1 MPIENVLSTSRE
13 RIASGLLRN
22 EAQVKS
28 AIIIPILRALGWDD
42 SDPTQYV
49 PEYALESTEGSIKF
63 VDIALLGPRGPLVF
77 IEAKRLGGADDKGV
91 EQVFGYASN
100 RGIPFLVLTDG
111 NVWDFYVSMAAGIP
125 AERRFYRLEL
135 QRDDRAS
142 DHSRFLQNYLQKG
155 NVGLSETL
163 RNAHE
168 LLDGDRQKQAARDAI
183 PMVWQVLISNL
194 DQSLC
199 SLIADAV
206 EGECGTQPDL
216 DDVEKFLPSLLSSTT
231 PADRTSR
238 SPIPPVP
245 SPNSPDIPSRQS
257 NEATTSTKIVGFV
270 MDGKSVEP
278 GKGNRTLAE
287 VLKVCQERDS
297 SFMPRYASK
306 TAGST
311 RRLVSQTRDGLYD
324 LVHLRDYAFY
334 MENGWWLGTNI
345 SSSMVRK
352 YIRTACETAGIEFG
366 SQLTLVER

>member
-49 PEYALESTEGSIKF
+49 PEYALESTEGSTKF

-168 LLDGDRQKQAARDAI
+168 LLEGDRQKQAARDAI
-183 PMVWQVLISNL
+183 PTVWQALISNL

-216 DDVEKFLPSLLSSTT
+216 DDVDKFLSSVFSSTI
-231 PADRTSR
+231 PADRTSH
-238 SPIPPVP
+238 SPIPPVT
-245 SPNSPDIPSRQS
+245 SQSSPDIPSPRS

-270 MDGKSVEP
+270 MEGQLVEP
-278 GKGNRTLAE
+278 GNGNRTLAE
-287 VLKVCQERDS
+287 LLKVCQDRDS

-306 TAGST
+306 TAGRT

-324 LVHLRDYAFY
+324 VVHLRDYAFY

-345 SSSMVRK
+345 SSSLIRK
-352 YIRTACETAGIEFG
+352 YVAIACETASIEFG